1 MAAVESSA
9 DAAAM
14 IPSTQPSTDGVTD
27 STPTDSTSSS
37 GNQSRGSPP
46 VATDDGDAA
55 ASSGDVANSE
65 VCDDESQ
72 SEEGVST
79 QS

>member
-9 DAAAM
+9 DAAATT
-14 IPSTQPSTDGVTD
+14 PSTQPSTDGVTD

-37 GNQSRGSPP
+37 DNQSRGSPP

-55 ASSGDVANSE
+55 SSGDVANSE
-65 VCDDESQ
+65 VCDEESQ
-72 SEEGVST
+72 SAEGVST